1 MWCSTSL
8 TVTKRICVPVSS
20 YSTEPAVRISNPFRF
35 MSALSLGVPSN
46 LSHQPCCEPLA
57 LFFANQAL
65 FFSFHSRKYCVIWTE
80 DCDSRVET
88 QRWGSLALSL
98 ARSSAVSLPLIL
110 LYTGIQSNSTVRSLV
125 SLSSLL

>member
-1 MWCSTSL
+1 MKYVL
-8 TVTKRICVPVSS
+8 RIRFVVFDKSHSHKKDMCARIFLH
-20 YSTEPAVRISNPFRF
+20 STEPAVRISNPFRF

-88 QRWGSLALSL
+88 QYHFGESIKPIVAF
-98 ARSSAVSLPLIL
+98 
-110 LYTGIQSNSTVRSLV
+110 
-125 SLSSLL
+125 